1 MLAKWSDLYEVVGAR
16 GVVISLRDPKTKQM
30 LYVHSDR
37 LSNVNRHLREEP
49 KEAVYSD
56 SHYTPFEND
65 PIMPKLDENPPD
77 SDSPDLQFLD
87 HERALPNR
95 VPRKIHSEDYE
106 YNLFDTLYLIIEI
119 SPIPHVLGD

>member
-1 MLAKWSDLYEVVGAR
+1 MYEVVGAR

-65 PIMPKLDENPPD
+65 PISPKRDQNPPD

-87 HERALPNR
+87 HERALGKR
-95 VPRKIHSEDYE
+95 VPRK
-106 YNLFDTLYLIIEI
+106 NLNENY
-119 SPIPHVLGD
+119 